1 MFFFVEIT
9 CSAPATPDA
18 GGEPLPVDV
27 ADGLDYLES
36 YTYSCMEGYTTT
48 DDLCT
53 VCQPDG
59 TLSLTTAPTCTS
71 EFIFVY
77 FSILSIWFDSIIYR
91 IDCFQFD
98 LSGAIENFLEIKLT
112 NMFL

>member
-1 MFFFVEIT
+1 MCPRPEPGINTDDV
-9 CSAPATPDA
+9 PDSLS
-18 GGEPLPVDV
+18 G
-27 ADGLDYLES
+27 GLDYLET

-71 EFIFVY
+71 ESIFVY
-77 FSILSIWFDSIIYR
+77 FSILSIWFN
-91 IDCFQFD
+91 
-98 LSGAIENFLEIKLT
+98 LV
-112 NMFL
+112 

>member
-1 MFFFVEIT
+1 MFLVEIT
-9 CSAPATPDA
+9 CSAPATPGA

-36 YTYSCMEGYTTT
+36 YTYSCMEGYNTT

-71 EFIFVY
+71 EFIF
-77 FSILSIWFDSIIYR
+77 FINNHELQLISFF
-91 IDCFQFD
+91 C
-98 LSGAIENFLEIKLT
+98 
-112 NMFL
+112 